1 MVMIFAPDYNNREHR
16 YERQI
21 DNVDHLVLNTL
32 QTKHNISID
41 MKELYQIL
49 GVLYEYR
56 VID

>member
-1 MVMIFAPDYNNREHR
+1 MIFAPDYNNREHR

-32 QTKHNISID
+32 QTKHNISIG